1 MGPSDSSGQ
10 LLSGFRGAGKST
22 ELRRLRR
29 DLTQAG
35 YLVVLFDVFDYLS
48 PSAPIDISDFGI
60 VIAGAATSS
69 TRPRPS
75 REAPGAR
82 ATGRD

>member
-1 MGPSDSSGQ
+1 
-10 LLSGFRGAGKST
+10 
-22 ELRRLRR
+22 LRRLRR

-48 PSAPIDISDFGI
+48 PSAPIDISDFVI
-60 VIAGAATSS
+60 VIAGALSDEL
-69 TRPRPS
+69 TRPRPC